1 LTIKGTLFL
10 NPTSGNRMSPA
21 ERALMREAFT
31 EAGLEVFEVARDL
44 PMESIIR
51 ERLDR
56 GQRLFLAA
64 GGDGTINHVLQP
76 LVNSEATLAVIPI
89 GTYNHFAKD
98 LGIPLPWREA
108 LEVAMRGTTRQ
119 IDCGRINHRF
129 FANNVSL
136 GLYPELVIR
145 REEKGRDY
153 PRWKARLYAI
163 YTTLLKFPH
172 VSFAV
177 ETANHREAIRTHL
190 FLVSNNSYDLSRI
203 GIEAPRT
210 TLEEGRLSVYW
221 LPHVPRLELMKFVAH
236 YLRGNVRH
244 APGFRSFRTKQMKL
258 YSPKP
263 KLRVGIDGE
272 VFEMETPVVITTVPQ
287 SLLVKVPRG

>member
-1 LTIKGTLFL
+1 VTIKGTLFL
-10 NPTSGNRMSPA
+10 NLTSGNRMSSA
-21 ERALMREAFT
+21 ERSLMREAFT
-31 EAGLEVFEVARDL
+31 AAGLEVLEVARDL

-51 ERLDR
+51 EHLDR
-56 GQRLFLAA
+56 GQKLFIAA

-89 GTYNHFAKD
+89 GTYNHFARD

-108 LEVAMRGTTRQ
+108 LDVAMRGATRQ

-129 FANNVSL
+129 FVNNVSL
-136 GLYPELVIR
+136 GLYPELVIS

-153 PRWKARLYAI
+153 PRWKARLYAV
-163 YTTLLKFPH
+163 YATLLKFPH

-203 GIEAPRT
+203 GIEPSRT
-210 TLEEGRLSVYW
+210 MLDEGRLSVYW
-221 LPHVPRLELMKFVAH
+221 LPHVPRFELMKFVAH

-244 APGFRSFRTKQMKL
+244 TPGFRSFRTKQMKL

-263 KLRVGIDGE
+263 QLRVGMDGE